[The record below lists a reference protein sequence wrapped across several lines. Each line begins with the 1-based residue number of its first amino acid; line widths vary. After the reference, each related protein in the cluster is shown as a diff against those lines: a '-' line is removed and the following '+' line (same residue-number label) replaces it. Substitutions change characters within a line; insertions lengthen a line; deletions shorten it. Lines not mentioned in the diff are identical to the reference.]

1 MVITVSDSALGAGA
15 AHRIVERGRPG
26 RPHNHAANHLCSE
39 EDAAPVGHNV
49 LMGSGQDKDDA
60 APRGRGARADAARRR
75 TPPRS
80 TLAEIALRGQDRRA
94 PDGRKLTRAERASI
108 LTIADINAPFL
119 ERARQVSRAARSP
132 EVDWMVRQFLNPIP
146 LSRRRGLIMPDRD
159 LLDRALAFLR
169 GATDVTEVAQSRL
182 DAAVDDWTLAAR
194 ERPDNPAWKRVEG
207 TPVSLL
213 QFRRWQD
220 DVARA
225 GEDLVVIPGL
235 DVPAEFVRAL
245 RMVQQWDEIL
255 DQRGHVGERFS
266 LREEVVRL
274 HNWPGDQWDSGDDYA
289 SAQKR
294 FHRRL
299 RKARKLARDP
309 VRDRIMMRALYLR
322 EGLLLNPV
330 DDLEWF
336 LAVLQ
341 FRHAFPEALEVRP
354 ELMSWRVLD
363 WISRFARPG
372 PAHHLEVGEAD
383 LHRLNA
389 LDALDPRDVD
399 PDLLTGVGG
408 PGVMIDLD
416 EDVVTALPPGCRV
429 RRMVV
434 SARGPLGPD
443 WMVYWVE
450 SEWGDSRP
458 ILDLVESEKLHPRV
472 LFVSDGQPA
481 DLADL
486 LRPFLAEAYEIP
498 TNPLTA
504 HSHLPGTATR
514 IPDHPDAGLS

>member
-1 MVITVSDSALGAGA
+1 MLLRVDEYEAPTTAGV
-15 AHRIVERGRPG
+15 R
-26 RPHNHAANHLCSE
+26 
-39 EDAAPVGHNV
+39 HNV
-49 LMGSGQDKDDA
+49 LMGAGEEKQEA
-60 APRGRGARADAARRR
+60 AARGSGRAAS
-75 TPPRS
+75 RS
-80 TLAEIALRGQDRRA
+80 ALAEMALRGQDRRA
-94 PDGRKLTRAERASI
+94 PDGRKLTKPERASL
-108 LTIADINAPFL
+108 LTVAGINAPFL
-119 ERARQVSRAARSP
+119 ECAHQVSRAARSP

-146 LSRRRGLIMPDRD
+146 LSRRRGPTLPDRD
-159 LLDRALAFLR
+159 LLDRAITFLE
-169 GATDVTEVAQSRL
+169 GAAGAADVPGRRL
-182 DAAVDDWTLAAR
+182 TTAVDRWTLAAQ
-194 ERPDNPAWKRVEG
+194 ERSDNPAWKQVDG
-207 TPVSLL
+207 TSVSLQ

-220 DVARA
+220 DVAHV
-225 GEDLVVIPGL
+225 GQDLVVIPGL
-235 DVPAEFVRAL
+235 EAPAEFVRAL
-245 RMVQQWDEIL
+245 HMVQQWDEIL
-255 DQRGHVGERFS
+255 EQRGHLGERFS

-274 HNWPGDQWDSGDDYA
+274 HNWPGDQWNSGDDYA
-289 SAQKR
+289 SAQRR

-341 FRHAFPEALEVRP
+341 FRHAVPEALEVRP
-354 ELMSWRVLD
+354 DLMSWRVLD
-363 WISRFARPG
+363 WISRFGRPD
-372 PAHHLEVGEAD
+372 PVRRLEVPEAD
-383 LHRLNA
+383 GDLLDA

-399 PDLLTGVGG
+399 PALLTGVGG

-429 RRMVV
+429 RRLVV

-472 LFVSDGQPA
+472 VFVSDEEPS

-486 LRPFLAEAYEIP
+486 LRPFLVDAYRIP

-504 HSHLPGTATR
+504 HSHVRGAATR
-514 IPDHPDAGLS
+514 VPDHPDAGLS